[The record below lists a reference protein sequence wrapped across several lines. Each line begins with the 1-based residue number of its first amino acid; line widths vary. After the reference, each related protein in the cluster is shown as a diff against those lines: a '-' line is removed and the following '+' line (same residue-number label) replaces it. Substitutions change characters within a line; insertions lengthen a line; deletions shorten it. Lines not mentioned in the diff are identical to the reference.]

1 MLLLQTFTVLF
12 TITSAAD
19 LQDKPKI
26 SSKGADLHLSS
37 GTGGNIVFDH
47 SKQGRIFF
55 GTQEL
60 NFTSKAGPPGSPGI
74 KGDKGG
80 KGDKGDSISGASGT
94 KGDKGDQGVAG
105 PPGRDGERGKPGWP
119 GPEGA
124 PGQPGSPGRPGSTKN
139 VGPAIYY
146 TDLDKKS
153 ETCNSTMV
161 GVLRYS
167 VKGLQ
172 LCTQVGWRN
181 IALDMNPPHCL
192 TTANIPE
199 RNLQA
204 FYNGNPGIMFQ
215 FNNDTK
221 PMVNPSDFNITAEI
235 VPGNSKPV
243 YTEAVMRQAYKFTG
257 LNYINVTGIP
267 ETFWQGNWSITALVK
282 YEDISK
288 PNSDDGA
295 NYDLPLLGIGTNSGS
310 VQDEMH
316 LGFRGTRS
324 RLEVLFE
331 HNNDTYQWHSVKPNT
346 WHHIT
351 WMLKKNSDGTYTR
364 SLIIDKIHNVNRR
377 NQSKYSGSG
386 VVTIG
391 TWQTNS
397 NMTNNLIVDHLII
410 SSELI
415 HNENVENQ
423 QLCFAKLVDK
433 RLP

>member
-1 MLLLQTFTVLF
+1 
-12 TITSAAD
+12 
-19 LQDKPKI
+19 
-26 SSKGADLHLSS
+26 
-37 GTGGNIVFDH
+37 
-47 SKQGRIFF
+47 
-55 GTQEL
+55 
-60 NFTSKAGPPGSPGI
+60 
-74 KGDKGG
+74 
-80 KGDKGDSISGASGT
+80 
-94 KGDKGDQGVAG
+94 
-105 PPGRDGERGKPGWP
+105 
-119 GPEGA
+119 
-124 PGQPGSPGRPGSTKN
+124 
-139 VGPAIYY
+139 
-146 TDLDKKS
+146 
-153 ETCNSTMV
+153 MV

-167 VKGLQ
+167 INKGLQ

-181 IALDMNPPHCL
+181 IALDVYPPHCP

-221 PMVNPSDFNITAEI
+221 PMVNPSDFSITAEI
-235 VPGNSKPV
+235 VPRYSKPV

-257 LNYINVTGIP
+257 MNYINVTGIP
-267 ETFWQGNWSITALVK
+267 EGFWQGNWSVTALVK
-282 YEDISK
+282 YVDISK
-288 PNSDDGA
+288 PNSDDGT

-316 LGFRGTRS
+316 LGFRGSTRS
-324 RLEVLFE
+324 RLEVLFQ
-331 HNNDTYQWHSVKPNT
+331 HNNDSFQWYRVKPNT

-351 WMLKKNSDGTYTR
+351 WMLKKNSDETYTR
-364 SLIIDKIHNVNRR
+364 SLIIDKKTHGSK

-415 HNENVENQ
+415 HNENAENQQ

>member
-1 MLLLQTFTVLF
+1 MFLLLQTFTVLF

-37 GTGGNIVFDH
+37 GTGGNIVFEH
-47 SKQGRIFF
+47 SKQGKIFF

-80 KGDKGDSISGASGT
+80 KGDSISGASGT
-94 KGDKGDQGVAG
+94 KGDKGDQGLAG
-105 PPGRDGERGKPGWP
+105 PPGRDGEKGETGWP
-119 GPEGA
+119 GSEGA

-204 FYNGNPGIMFQ
+204 FYNGNPGIMFE

-221 PMVNPSDFNITAEI
+221 PMVNPSGFNITAEI
-235 VPGNSKPV
+235 MPHGSKPV
-243 YTEAVMRQAYKFTG
+243 YTEAVMRQAYNFTG
-257 LNYINVTGIP
+257 MNYINVTGIP
-267 ETFWQGNWSITALVK
+267 ETFWQGDWSITALVK
-282 YEDISK
+282 YDEIAK
-288 PNSDDGA
+288 PNSDDGTK
-295 NYDLPLLGIGTNSGS
+295 YDLPLLGIGTNSGS
-310 VQDEMH
+310 FQDEMH
-316 LGFRGTRS
+316 LGFRGTTGS

-331 HNNDTYQWHSVKPNT
+331 YNNDNYMRHSVKSNT
-346 WHHIT
+346 WYHIT

-364 SLIIDKIHNVNRR
+364 NFFIDNELHYSLD
-377 NQSKYSGSG
+377 QQKYSGSS

-397 NMTNNLIVDHLII
+397 SMTNNLSVDHLII

-415 HNENVENQ
+415 SYKENQ
-423 QLCFAKLVDK
+423 QLCFAKLLDK